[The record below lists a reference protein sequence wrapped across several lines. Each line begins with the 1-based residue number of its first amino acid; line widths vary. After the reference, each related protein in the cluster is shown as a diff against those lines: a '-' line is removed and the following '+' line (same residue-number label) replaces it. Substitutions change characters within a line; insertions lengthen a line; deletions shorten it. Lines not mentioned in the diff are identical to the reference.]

1 MHSFK
6 APSLAAALCAC
17 LAGSFAAS
25 GAPGASTG
33 TAATVP
39 AAAVATAPAATDAP
53 APAATISISMKDFMF
68 APPSLTVKAG
78 STVTWT
84 NLDQEPHTV
93 VSTSGLFRSGALD
106 TRESFSYRFAA
117 PGTYPYFCTIHPRM
131 VGTVVVE

>member
-1 MHSFK
+1 VIARTERLIMHSSH
-6 APSLAAALCAC
+6 ARTLAAAALCAC
-17 LAGSFAAS
+17 LAGSLAAED
-25 GAPGASTG
+25 APT
-33 TAATVP
+33 
-39 AAAVATAPAATDAP
+39 TAPAI
-53 APAATISISMKDFMF
+53 TINISMKDFMF
-68 APPSLTVKAG
+68 VPPSLTVKAG

-117 PGTYPYFCTIHPRM
+117 PGTYSYFCTIHPRM